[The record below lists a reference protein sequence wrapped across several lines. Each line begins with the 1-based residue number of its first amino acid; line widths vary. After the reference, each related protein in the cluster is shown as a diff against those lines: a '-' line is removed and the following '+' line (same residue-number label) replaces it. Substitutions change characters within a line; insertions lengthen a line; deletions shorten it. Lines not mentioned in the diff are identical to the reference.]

1 MQEITTSEEGDPIT
15 APVVEATFE
24 TTAPTTATTN
34 EDDPIATLPSG
45 PEGEATS
52 ETVLMASD
60 KNANVSTATLQEDTT
75 LMTADVMNTG
85 KDVQSAGV
93 NAEAAATT
101 ETDAVDS
108 MAAVTLA
115 NERVSFGSGPVG
127 GLLAVATTNHTVPCG
142 SAQTEQAGDD
152 GRGAA
157 ADERGAVASDS
168 ARSRKRKLKHKR
180 ERKLDDASPAATRRR
195 PGAAAYGEV
204 VPRRPTSR
212 TREIAA

>member
-1 MQEITTSEEGDPIT
+1 
-15 APVVEATFE
+15 
-24 TTAPTTATTN
+24 
-34 EDDPIATLPSG
+34 
-45 PEGEATS
+45 
-52 ETVLMASD
+52 MASD
-60 KNANVSTATLQEDTT
+60 ENVNVSAASLQKDTT
-75 LMTADVMNTG
+75 LMTADVMITG
-85 KDVQSAGV
+85 KDVQSVGV

-101 ETDAVDS
+101 ETDEVDS

-115 NERVSFGSGPVG
+115 NERVSSGSGPVASS
-127 GLLAVATTNHTVPCG
+127 LAVATTNHTVPCG

-157 ADERGAVASDS
+157 ADERGAVASDW
-168 ARSRKRKLKHKR
+168 ARSRKRKRKHKR

-212 TREIAA
+212 ARKIAA